1 MSTAEI
7 SVDPRPTTPTVPTD
21 PLVPRDE
28 LPDLTGYRGVHHAIR
43 TAARRLAVAASDM
56 SPNDAPRVRALR
68 RYWNGFA
75 GEVLA
80 HHTVEDDVFFP
91 ALGARSA
98 QFAEYAGQLADDHH
112 VLDELMLDASA
123 NIEFFTKPG
132 AASRAVR
139 VLARLATHMDEHLDL
154 EDEFVL
160 PLFTRHFHAADYAEL
175 EQHAVQAIGL
185 GAQAAFT
192 VPFIVDAMSPADR
205 AHALAGAPAPMKVL
219 YRLTRRRHA
228 RLDHAVFLGAAAP
241 EASSRT
247 VAS

>member
-7 SVDPRPTTPTVPTD
+7 SVDPRPVAAPAAPATPND
-21 PLVPRDE
+21 
-28 LPDLTGYRGVHHAIR
+28 LPDLTGYRAVHHALR
-43 TAARRLAVAASDM
+43 TAARRLAIASADI
-56 SPNDAPRVRALR
+56 SLNDARRVRALR

-75 GEVLA
+75 GEVHA

-91 ALGARSA
+91 ALGGRSA
-98 QFAEYAGQLADDHH
+98 QFAEYAGRLADDHH

-139 VLARLATHMDEHLDL
+139 LLGHLTAHMDEHLDL

-160 PLFTRHFHAADYAEL
+160 PLFSRHFHAADYAEL
-175 EQHAVQAIGL
+175 EEHAVKAIGL

-192 VPFIVDAMSPADR
+192 VPFVVDSMGDAER
-205 AHALAGAPAPMKVL
+205 AHMIAGAPTPMKVL
-219 YRLTRRRHA
+219 YRVSRGRHA
-228 RLDHAVFLGAAAP
+228 RLDRALFQGIAA
-241 EASSRT
+241 

>member
-1 MSTAEI
+1 MSTA
-7 SVDPRPTTPTVPTD
+7 TPALTAATD
-21 PLVPRDE
+21 
-28 LPDLTGYRGVHHAIR
+28 LPDLTGYRGVHHALR
-43 TAARRLAVAASDM
+43 TATHRLAVAAADM

-75 GEVLA
+75 GEVHA

-91 ALGARSA
+91 ALGARSP

-123 NIEFFTKPG
+123 NIEFFTRPG

-154 EDEFVL
+154 EDDHVL
-160 PLFTRHFHAADYAEL
+160 PMFSRLFHPAEFAEL
-175 EQHAVQAIGL
+175 EQHAVEAIGL

-205 AHALAGAPAPMKVL
+205 EHTLAGAPKPLKVL
-219 YRLTRRRHA
+219 YRLTRSRHA
-228 RLDHAVFLGAAAP
+228 RLDRALFLGAGAP
-241 EASSRT
+241 SPVFE